1 MTEVVEEL
9 DTARGARRVRSRHA
23 ALGDDA
29 MVTRAEEH
37 WFEMEATARPA
48 PAMRRAGLMNMTG
61 KDFD

>member
-1 MTEVVEEL
+1 MGMTEVVEEL

-37 WFEMEATARPA
+37 WFEMLNGREYEREE
-48 PAMRRAGLMNMTG
+48 
-61 KDFD
+61 